1 MNMEAQLNEL
11 NQRVLQLSQ
20 MLGQT
25 REREAAL
32 EARLN
37 SVEGAGLQIV
47 PAIQQLATSQ
57 SELADSLKKDDKKLT
72 LIDNRGIGK
81 PDKFG
86 GKDGENFLRWKIKLE
101 SFIYSIFP
109 EMEKVLTWA
118 EDEEN
123 PVSMARAQT
132 AFGVGTADAVDNLS
146 GKSSQVYAAL
156 QNLLEG
162 EPFMIIRNT
171 DKGNGIEAWRRLTRR
186 YDPSTGAKKSSL
198 LRHILTPGKCKL
210 EELSEKIE
218 GWMELVNR
226 YESRRDSSG
235 NRQTLADDIKMSI
248 LESMCPSEIERHL
261 QLNRSKFV
269 DFNDMHSE
277 LSTYLETRVGVR
289 LKIESLGSNKR
300 GEDDMDI
307 GAFGKGKGKGGKFG
321 GKGKGKSDSGKG
333 GKGFKGKG
341 KSKGKFGGKHSGK
354 NKSKSGPSTASA
366 VCFNCGKPGHYQKDC
381 RLPAQSGKGKNYKGD
396 NKGKGK
402 GKNVNSVEQQQHSTE
417 PEAEASFLEIAMLE
431 QVTSS
436 DETLPNEGPTPDVGV
451 PDQTRR
457 EARRRYRRLLRQGA
471 AMTWRDV
478 PITRYRQRL
487 AAAAEMQR
495 QFKGTVGISMARSV
509 YAREGLEQACS
520 SCDDRHGPSFSAAA
534 KYAATRATSSRVPG
548 AYDTVGEE
556 TEETMESESNEA
568 SVQEGVAT
576 HEEVQLESGES
587 EAPELEEA
595 HVELEDHSNEAD
607 DEDEDVEKVMNAYMD
622 EVAEFQT
629 EDERKAIKEALDE
642 AKRFL
647 EIEKTTHEIEL
658 QEALER
664 EVEKVDYE
672 SQPGGVRIDPF
683 DIMFQA
689 KSGHLNA
696 VPGSGT
702 FCEEKERE
710 VKDEETT
717 DVGKGA
723 VLPDSGRTV
732 TPMTSLFMH
741 KSIEHMEIGRLSM
754 RKNELAKYIE
764 TAEDEEEAERYEV
777 MLKEVMQKL
786 EGMKSYVAKQ
796 NVETKEKPI
805 MVLNKQ
811 TFLSQEWH
819 DQRYWK
825 ARNAGVSHSNA
836 WRQEKNR
843 RRATLHRKS
852 GITKRALERQELEMK
867 WFEEH
872 RNKARKMEDYRSADT
887 ENIVGDIETE
897 VIEASGSGA
906 SFKLMTGAGEGAGF
920 EKKIV
925 FRPLTKAEF
934 DSYRQES
941 KEDELHVMKKDRV
954 DIFRKKKQKRTKAK
968 QMKRNVKKK
977 MKRKSRMACRSL
989 AWEGECSRGKD
1000 CPFSHLQSAIEQLKK
1015 EHCRFYLHGKCK
1027 FGSQCRLLH
1036 DEREKE
1042 LVRMEKVTKKLFS
1055 RSDEFEEVV
1064 ADEVNFEVEEEDE
1077 GGRTTTTVKGLH
1089 DWQSRGEDE
1098 MFHDAPW
1105 RKGYGG
1111 GKGRGKDLLSFASI
1125 GSESDGIQ
1133 VNAVGP
1139 IGYKHVVVNFD
1150 TGAAVSTVP
1159 RKEFGQHAVGEP
1171 QNTRYKTASGE
1182 LLEDHG
1188 KIKLYGSDENYTNKT
1203 MNARI
1208 TDVHRILASGVE
1220 VCKKNFVILGAE
1232 GGKMIPNES
1241 KAAKKIQAYVEKV
1254 LQEEDC
1260 KSTDLRI
1267 ERGVYVFDYWVD
1279 QKVTGE
1285 RNGNGNSSGN

>member
-11 NQRVLQLSQ
+11 NQRVMQLSQ

-37 SVEGAGLQIV
+37 SVEGAGLQV
-47 PAIQQLATSQ
+47 APAIQQLAKSQ
-57 SELADSLKKDDKKLT
+57 SELAESLKKDDKKLT

-109 EMEKVLTWA
+109 EMEKVLAWA

-123 PVSMARAQT
+123 TVSMARAQT
-132 AFGVGTADAVDNLS
+132 AFSMGTADPVDGL
-146 GKSSQVYAAL
+146 GDKSSQVYAAL

-171 DKGNGIEAWRRLTRR
+171 DKGNGVEAWRRLTRR

-226 YESRRDSSG
+226 YESRRDGSG
-235 NRQTLADDIKMSI
+235 HRQVLADDIKMSI

-269 DFNDMHSE
+269 DFNDMHAE

-289 LKIESLGSNKR
+289 LKIESLGSSKR

-333 GKGFKGKG
+333 KGFFKGKG
-341 KSKGKFGGKHSGK
+341 ENKGKFGGKHGGK
-354 NKSKSGPSTASA
+354 NKSKSGPNTASA

-381 RLPAQSGKGKNYKGD
+381 RLPSQSGKGKNNKGD
-396 NKGKGK
+396 SKGKGK
-402 GKNVNSVEQQQHSTE
+402 GKNVNSVEQHSTE

-431 QVTSS
+431 QATSS
-436 DETLPNEGPTPDVGV
+436 DETVPGEEPTPDVGL
-451 PDQTRR
+451 PEETRR

-471 AMTWRDV
+471 ALTWRDHPV
-478 PITRYRQRL
+478 TRYRQRL
-487 AAAAEMQR
+487 AAAAEMQQ
-495 QFKGTVGISMARSV
+495 QFRGTVGLSMARRV
-509 YAREGLEQACS
+509 LAREGLDQACS
-520 SCDDRHGPSFSAAA
+520 SCDDRHGPSYDAAA
-534 KYAATRATSSRVPG
+534 KFAATRATSSRVPG
-548 AYDTVGEE
+548 AYDTPGED
-556 TEETMESESNEA
+556 TEETMESESQV

-576 HEEVQLESGES
+576 HENVEIECSES
-587 EAPELEEA
+587 EAPELEEE
-595 HVELEDHSNEAD
+595 HVELEDRSNEAD
-607 DEDEDVEKVMNAYMD
+607 DEDENVEEVMNAYME
-622 EVAEFQT
+622 EVAAFQT
-629 EDERKAIKEALDE
+629 EDERKEIREALDE

-658 QEALER
+658 QEALEK
-664 EVEKVDYE
+664 ETEQVAGDDEK
-672 SQPGGVRIDPF
+672 
-683 DIMFQA
+683 
-689 KSGHLNA
+689 
-696 VPGSGT
+696 
-702 FCEEKERE
+702 KE
-710 VKDEETT
+710 DAT
-717 DVGKGA
+717 DVVMGA

-754 RKNELAKYIE
+754 KKAELAKFIE
-764 TAEDEEEAERYEV
+764 TAEDEEEAARYEG
-777 MLKEVMQKL
+777 MLKEVMEKL
-786 EGMKSYVAKQ
+786 EGMKSYVSKQ

-805 MVLNKQ
+805 AVLSKE
-811 TFLSQEWH
+811 TFHNQNWH

-825 ARNAGVSHSNA
+825 ARKAGVSHSNA

-852 GITKRALERQELEMK
+852 GIQKRALERQELEIQ
-867 WFEEH
+867 WFEQY
-872 RNKARKMEDYRSADT
+872 RNKARTMEQYVSDDT
-887 ENIVGDIETE
+887 ENVVSSNVETE
-897 VIEASGSGA
+897 VIASA
-906 SFKLMTGAGEGAGF
+906 SASSFRLLTGPSAAENV
-920 EKKIV
+920 EKKRV
-925 FRPLTKAEF
+925 FRPLAKAEF
-934 DSYRQES
+934 ETFRQET
-941 KEDELHVMKKDRV
+941 KEDETNVMKKGRV
-954 DIFRKKKQKRTKAK
+954 DIFKKKKSKRTVKK
-968 QMKRNVKKK
+968 KVKRNVKKK

-989 AWEGECSRGKD
+989 AWEGKCSRGKD
-1000 CPFSHLQSAIEQLKK
+1000 CPFSHMQSAIEQLKN

-1027 FGSQCRLLH
+1027 FGSQCRLKH
-1036 DEREKE
+1036 DESEKE
-1042 LVRMEKVTKKLFS
+1042 LVRMEKLTKTLFS
-1055 RSDEFEEVV
+1055 QSEELETVAEEEMREDYEEVK
-1064 ADEVNFEVEEEDE
+1064 EEKEDE
-1077 GGRTTTTVKGLH
+1077 GGRTTTQVKGL
-1089 DWQSRGEDE
+1089 DEWRSRDEDDK
-1098 MFHDAPW
+1098 FHNAPW
-1105 RKGYGG
+1105 REGYGS

-1125 GSESDGIQ
+1125 GSESDNVE
-1133 VNAVGP
+1133 VNAVGSD
-1139 IGYKHVVVNFD
+1139 GYRHVVVNFD

-1232 GGKMIPNES
+1232 GGKMIPNDS
-1241 KAAKKIQAYVEKV
+1241 KAARKIQAYVEKV

-1285 RNGNGNSSGN
+1285 RNGNGNSSGNWRHV

>member
-1 MNMEAQLNEL
+1 M
-11 NQRVLQLSQ
+11 QR
-20 MLGQT
+20 
-25 REREAAL
+25 
-32 EARLN
+32 N
-37 SVEGAGLQIV
+37 H
-47 PAIQQLATSQ
+47 P
-57 SELADSLKKDDKKLT
+57 
-72 LIDNRGIGK
+72 
-81 PDKFG
+81 
-86 GKDGENFLRWKIKLE
+86 
-101 SFIYSIFP
+101 
-109 EMEKVLTWA
+109 
-118 EDEEN
+118 
-123 PVSMARAQT
+123 
-132 AFGVGTADAVDNLS
+132 
-146 GKSSQVYAAL
+146 
-156 QNLLEG
+156 
-162 EPFMIIRNT
+162 
-171 DKGNGIEAWRRLTRR
+171 
-186 YDPSTGAKKSSL
+186 L

-269 DFNDMHSE
+269 DFNDMHAE

-321 GKGKGKSDSGKG
+321 GRGKGKSDSGKG
-333 GKGFKGKG
+333 KGFKGKG
-341 KSKGKFGGKHSGK
+341 KNKGKFGGKHGGK

-381 RLPAQSGKGKNYKGD
+381 RLPPQSGKGKNNKGD

-402 GKNVNSVEQQQHSTE
+402 GKNVNSVEQQHSTE

-431 QVTSS
+431 QATSS
-436 DETLPNEGPTPDVGV
+436 DEAVPGEEPTPDVGL

-471 AMTWRDV
+471 ALTWRDI

-487 AAAAEMQR
+487 AAAPEMQQ
-495 QFKGTVGISMARSV
+495 QFRGTVGISMAQRV
-509 YAREGLEQACS
+509 LAREGLDQACS
-520 SCDDRHGPSFSAAA
+520 SCDDRQGPSYGAAA
-534 KYAATRATSSRVPG
+534 KYAATRTTSSRVPG
-548 AYDTVGEE
+548 AYDNPEE
-556 TEETMESESNEA
+556 DTEETMESESQV
-568 SVQEGVAT
+568 SIQEGVAT
-576 HEEVQLESGES
+576 HEDVEMERSES
-587 EAPELEEA
+587 EAPELEEEE
-595 HVELEDHSNEAD
+595 HVELEDRSNEAD
-607 DEDEDVEKVMNAYMD
+607 DEDEDVEKVMNAYME

-629 EDERKAIKEALDE
+629 DGERKEIREALDE

-647 EIEKTTHEIEL
+647 EIERTTHEIEL
-658 QEALER
+658 QEALEKEAEQVAENESTNR
-664 EVEKVDYE
+664 EVYQE
-672 SQPGGVRIDPF
+672 
-683 DIMFQA
+683 
-689 KSGHLNA
+689 N
-696 VPGSGT
+696 
-702 FCEEKERE
+702 
-710 VKDEETT
+710 KDAT
-717 DVGKGA
+717 DVGRGA

-741 KSIEHMEIGRLSM
+741 KAIEHMEIGRLALQ
-754 RKNELAKYIE
+754 RNQLAKYIE
-764 TAEDEEEAERYEV
+764 EAEDEQEAARYES
-777 MLKEVMQKL
+777 MLQEVRQKL
-786 EGMKSYVAKQ
+786 EGMKSYVSKQ

-805 MVLNKQ
+805 AVLSRENFHDQ
-811 TFLSQEWH
+811 SWH

-825 ARNAGVSHSNA
+825 ARGAGVSHNNA

-852 GITKRALERQELEMK
+852 GIQKRALERQELEMQ
-867 WFEEH
+867 WFEQH
-872 RNKARKMEDYRSADT
+872 RNKARTMDQYVSDDT
-887 ENIVGDIETE
+887 ENVVYGNLETE
-897 VIEASGSGA
+897 VIASSSA
-906 SFKLMTGAGEGAGF
+906 TSFKLLSGPSQAENI
-920 EKKIV
+920 EKKKV
-925 FRPLTKAEF
+925 FRPLTKTEF
-934 DSYRQES
+934 ESFRQET
-941 KEDELHVMKKDRV
+941 KEDEMNVMKKKRV
-954 DIFRKKKQKRTKAK
+954 DIFKKKKRTRTLGKK
-968 QMKRNVKKK
+968 VKRNVKKK
-977 MKRKSRMACRSL
+977 IKRKSKMACRSL
-989 AWEGECSRGKD
+989 AWEGECSRGEN
-1000 CPFSHLQSAIEQLKK
+1000 CPFSHLRSAIEQLKN

-1027 FGSQCRLLH
+1027 FGSHCKLLH
-1036 DEREKE
+1036 DENEKE
-1042 LVRMEKVTKKLFS
+1042 LVRMEKLTKKLFS
-1055 RSDEFEEVV
+1055 HSKELDTVKEEEEHEEVR
-1064 ADEVNFEVEEEDE
+1064 EEKEDE
-1077 GGRTTTTVKGLH
+1077 GGSATTQVKGL
-1089 DWQSRGEDE
+1089 DEWRSRGEDE

-1105 RKGYGG
+1105 RKGYGS

-1125 GSESDGIQ
+1125 GSESEEAQ
-1133 VNAVGP
+1133 VNAVGSN
-1139 IGYKHVVVNFD
+1139 GYKHVVVNFD

-1159 RKEFGQHAVGEP
+1159 RKEFGMHAVGEP

-1232 GGKMIPNES
+1232 GGKMIPNDS